1 MKITRFNIHQLPPY
15 ERLQLQRQQRAEAA
29 EQAAKMSSLA
39 QGFASIQ
46 TNTVREQGNLISQ
59 IAMSRMS
66 KRV

>member
-1 MKITRFNIHQLPPY
+1 MKINRFNIHQLPAY
-15 ERLQLQRQQRAEAA
+15 DRMQHQRQRRAEAA
-29 EQAAKMSSLA
+29 EQAARMSGLA

-46 TNTVREQGNLISQ
+46 TNTVREQGNLISK